1 MRMDFNFLEHPYSI
15 YLETYKL
22 DWLTQTKIIPIFPL
36 DLVLFPRQELPLRIF
51 EPRYKQ
57 LVDDCMVGDGQFGVC
72 LIDEKNSVSGWN
84 SPKLIG
90 TIAKITKCED
100 VNIDGLQLH
109 IETIGRNSFKIKK
122 IISPSISQPTN
133 YDPLSVEGHQEISDL
148 HEKVGMGKKMYIRA
162 EVEMIP
168 EIDENISLEEW
179 SKLVELW
186 KKKII
191 TQALPQIVEPHAL
204 EHVLEQYYLTTET
217 PTIDYVYSL
226 SALGAKDPNELQ
238 PILEARTKDELI
250 EKMQQLLTVK

>member
-1 MRMDFNFLEHPYSI
+1 M
-15 YLETYKL
+15 TV
-22 DWLTQTKIIPIFPL
+22 TKTIPIFPL

-57 LVDDCMVGDGQFGVC
+57 LVDDCMLGDGQFGVC
-72 LIDEKNSVSGWN
+72 LIDPSTSVNGWD
-84 SPKLIG
+84 SPKSIG

-100 VNIDGLQLH
+100 ASLDGLQLQ

-122 IISPSISQPTN
+122 IIPPSVSQPQY

-148 HEKVGMGKKMYIRA
+148 HEKVGINDKMYIQA

-168 EIDENISLEEW
+168 EIDENISLEQWEN
-179 SKLVELW
+179 LVALW

-191 TQALPQIVEPHAL
+191 TQALPQVVEPHAL
-204 EHVLEQYYLTTET
+204 DHVLEQYYLKTET

-238 PILEARTKDELI
+238 PVLEAINLEDLI
-250 EKMQQLLTVK
+250 QKVQELLTVK